1 MGVLRRAQSAL
12 EYLFMVAVALI
23 LVAITLRVILSSV
36 RSINGVISNYTATI
50 REEIIQNL

>member
-1 MGVLRRAQSAL
+1 MRRAQSAL